1 MSTRH
6 YTRASPNLGT
16 IDFTDPAYGGRVVLY
31 VLFGVLDAMWQ
42 TTSYWLMG
50 AMSNDPA
57 KLAFLTGFCKGCC
70 TVYSSFYWPPA
81 FRQIPTVS
89 RSSSDLESR
98 CSEKPVSQLFATYS
112 SGLVLIVCPRFM
124 NIFISTW
131 TLLAVGLLLALPM
144 IYIRVKDHTE
154 LVEET
159 MYVHIYLVFLCRYWS
174 YLDRWRMDDSG
185 HIRDVD
191 VVAAETKTTLW

>member
-1 MSTRH
+1 MLLYSMPALARSTTWSTILRKYLGPSPLAFYSTGRLFRDGSALSLVGQSSSPWSSVYTSGLTSTRSECILISPYEHRLMPPRH

-70 TVYSSFYWPPA
+70 TLYSSFTD
-81 FRQIPTVS
+81 RLL
-89 RSSSDLESR
+89 SDKSLQS
-98 CSEKPVSQLFATYS
+98 A
-112 SGLVLIVCPRFM
+112 GA
-124 NIFISTW
+124 
-131 TLLAVGLLLALPM
+131 AVIWRVDALKNP
-144 IYIRVKDHTE
+144 
-154 LVEET
+154 
-159 MYVHIYLVFLCRYWS
+159 
-174 YLDRWRMDDSG
+174 
-185 HIRDVD
+185 
-191 VVAAETKTTLW
+191 

>member
-1 MSTRH
+1 MPPRH

-70 TVYSSFYWPPA
+70 TVYSLFLLTACFQTNLYSPPERQLSGEWMLWKTRKSTFCHKP
-81 FRQIPTVS
+81 FRT
-89 RSSSDLESR
+89 
-98 CSEKPVSQLFATYS
+98 
-112 SGLVLIVCPRFM
+112 GLDGFPRFM

-144 IYIRVKDHTE
+144 IHIRVKDHTE

-159 MYVHIYLVFLCRYWS
+159 MYAHAYSSSSMSILTIFRQVAHGWFWKHSRRWYSCRG
-174 YLDRWRMDDSG
+174 D
-185 HIRDVD
+185 
-191 VVAAETKTTLW
+191 